1 MIVDDLLAKS
11 KTKEQHPKVII
22 KVFDQFLEHN
32 VRLNPK
38 KCVFRVT
45 SWKLLDFI
53 VPRWGIDVDSNK
65 IKSIVNMPSP

>member
-1 MIVDDLLAKS
+1 MTVDDLLAKS

-45 SWKLLDFI
+45 S
-53 VPRWGIDVDSNK
+53 
-65 IKSIVNMPSP
+65 